1 MTEMPGMGGQP
12 NAGQSDGQSAGA
24 DLIKDSSIETFA
36 ADVLEASMQQP
47 VIVDFWAPWCEPCKQ
62 LTPILEKIV
71 KAAAGAVRMVKVNID
86 ENPQIAQQLQVQSIP
101 AVFGF
106 KQGQPVD
113 GFMGA
118 VPESQVKDFVERLAG
133 EIGPSPVDQILEQAQ
148 AAFEAK
154 DFNSAAQAF
163 SAVIQQEPGNP
174 AAVAGLTRCF
184 LEAGEVERAREVL
197 DQSPEEIK
205 NDADISSAWAAVEL
219 AEQGAG
225 AGLDSEAIAA
235 LNAKI
240 QANPKDMDARLEL
253 SQALMAGGDQQGA
266 ADVLLDMVA
275 LDRAWNE
282 EAARKQLVTLFEALG
297 PTHEITATAR
307 RRLSSILFS

>member
-1 MTEMPGMGGQP
+1 MTELPGMGGQP
-12 NAGQSDGQSAGA
+12 GVAAGEDAGTPA

-36 ADVLEASMQQP
+36 ADVLEASMLQP

-62 LTPILEKIV
+62 LTPVLEKIV
-71 KAAAGAVRMVKVNID
+71 KAAGGAVKMVKVNID
-86 ENPQIAQQLQVQSIP
+86 ENPQIAQQMQVQSIP

-118 VPESQVKDFVERLAG
+118 VPESQVKDFIERLAG

-148 AAFEAK
+148 AAFAAEDYDA
-154 DFNSAAQAF
+154 AAQAF
-163 SAVIQQEPGNP
+163 FAVIQEEPGNP
-174 AAVAGLTRCF
+174 AAVAGLSRCF
-184 LEAGEVERAREVL
+184 LQAGDVESAREVL
-197 DQSPEEIK
+197 DQAPDEIK
-205 NDADISSAWAAVEL
+205 NNPDISSAWAAVEL

-225 AGLDSEAIAA
+225 AQLDEGAVAA

-240 QANPKDMDARLEL
+240 EANPKDMDARLEL
-253 SQALMAGGDQQGA
+253 SQALMAGGDEQGA

-275 LDRAWNE
+275 LDRNWNE

-297 PTHEITATAR
+297 PTHEITTAAR